1 VNGSTSR
8 PPIEIYAPGK
18 SPVYRSPLQKA
29 IPFGGWILTAILTF
43 SINFLI
49 GGDIRDRE
57 AILIDERSTVTY
69 LYHDPVGHSNYA
81 VIDNS
86 EIVALDFNG
95 GKTSSISSAPSV
107 DSITLIEDH
116 LYYCSEVN
124 REVVSI
130 DLATGK
136 KRWTLSKISGARA
149 LVAGEN
155 IAFLATAERRL
166 IVVDPERGSYRRS
179 IKLPGVPFDLVLY
192 RGRYYVSI
200 FDSDLV
206 LAVDPKSGE
215 IVGRYRTDPGPD
227 SLGANGQGVW
237 VASRLTHTLRLL
249 GDDVTESK
257 GFVLANQ
264 ETALASNGN
273 KLAISGIEQITTVDT
288 SGNVDRILFADEAA
302 SAVAVGADGEVL
314 FAEAGRIFLVNPK

>member
-1 VNGSTSR
+1 
-8 PPIEIYAPGK
+8 
-18 SPVYRSPLQKA
+18 
-29 IPFGGWILTAILTF
+29 
-43 SINFLI
+43 LI

-57 AILIDERSTVTY
+57 AILINERSTVTY
-69 LYHDPVGHSNYA
+69 LYHDPIGRSNYA

-86 EIVALDFNG
+86 EIVVLDFNSR
-95 GKTSSISSAPSV
+95 KTSLISSAPSV
-107 DSITLIEDH
+107 DSIAVIKDR

-124 REVVSI
+124 REVTSI
-130 DLATGK
+130 ELATGK

-149 LVAGEN
+149 LVTLDGEN

-166 IVVDPERGSYRRS
+166 IVVDPESGVYRKS
-179 IKLPGVPFDLVLY
+179 IKLPGVPFDLIFY

-206 LAVDPKSGE
+206 LAIDPKSGE
-215 IVGRYRTDPGPD
+215 IVGRYRTDRGPD

-237 VASRLTHTLRLL
+237 VASRLTHTLRFL

-264 ETALASNGN
+264 ETALASNGT

-288 SGNVDRILFADEAA
+288 IGKVDRILFADETA